1 MSRSAQSFFRGAS
14 IPAVAAFV
22 AAALVGTARAATL
35 TVGPVEQV
43 NLKTS
48 TLVVL
53 GQTYQISPSASLR
66 NQAGTAETLSSLTPD
81 TLVVIDGTET
91 KAGKAT
97 VSSVTSLSQID
108 VPGATR
114 LLVTGIVSK
123 VTLTGEI
130 KVGNLTVDINP
141 TLTSDSQSAAV
152 GELVAI
158 TGTQPNEGGLFLAQ
172 SVAPLN
178 GTGLSTNG
186 IRGSGTAMGI
196 RGSGTAMGIRG
207 SGASVSL
214 KEGIRGSGA
223 AMGIRGSGTAM
234 GIRGSGTAMGIR
246 GSGAAKSVKEGIR
259 GSG

>member
-1 MSRSAQSFFRGAS
+1 MSRSAQSSFRGAS

-53 GQTYQISPSASLR
+53 GQTYQIGPSAPLR
-66 NQAGTAETLSSLTPD
+66 NQAGAAETLGSLTPD

-91 KAGKAT
+91 KAGKTT
-97 VSSVTSLSQID
+97 VSSVTSLQQID

-123 VTLTGEI
+123 VTLIGEI
-130 KVGNLTVDINP
+130 KVGNLTVDITP
-141 TLTSDSQSAAV
+141 TLTSDSQNAAV

-158 TGTQPNEGGLFLAQ
+158 SGTQPNEDGLFLAQ

-186 IRGSGTAMGI
+186 IRGG
-196 RGSGTAMGIRG
+196 
-207 SGASVSL
+207 GAAVSL
-214 KEGIRGSGA
+214 KEGIRGGGLA
-223 AMGIRGSGTAM
+223 AYGIRGG
-234 GIRGSGTAMGIR
+234 G
-246 GSGAAKSVKEGIR
+246 
-259 GSG
+259 